1 MFQSKLINSIL
12 YIIYKNKIELT
23 NITSFLLNEPS
34 TILNSRFGS
43 DLNISFL
50 DSNNKK
56 DFHTER
62 VLIKSDFEYIDLKKN
77 DHLVILL
84 ILQYYKETSEI
95 TENYIKDIMT
105 KKVFYSNI
113 IYYMKALN
121 TILENKLL
129 DYFDNRLPLVEN
141 PNKIKFH
148 LLDGIDFYSVMKFD
162 RRLNI
167 QDIELTNLINS
178 NVLDSIEH
186 SIYNSSIE
194 QDGISYFYERF
205 KGIKLT
211 TTEEE
216 YLKDFLEFRF
226 KDLSEYILD
235 KYIIPFLLFISE
247 SYGNVIDLEELVL
260 NHNYDSM
267 IFNIIS
273 INDYISSNFGIS
285 LLDGEYNIVEDNV
298 SINSFPDFIYLLI
311 QSSDAI
317 TRDIIKEYNKGSYIL
332 YYEKNYS
339 DVYYEELDKFLFD
352 TNVPY
357 FIQYNGIQYNNPKGK
372 NYIAFSSSFVKELTV
387 ILTEIVLTKF
397 YYIITTNFSKI
408 TAKEVEKNMQ
418 GTSTTDIEKGLNDY
432 YYYSSLVDIL
442 INKGN

>member
-34 TILNSRFGS
+34 TIQNSRFGS

-84 ILQYYKETSEI
+84 FLQYYKETSEI

-141 PNKIKFH
+141 PNKVKFH

-178 NVLDSIEH
+178 NVLNSIEH

-216 YLKDFLEFRF
+216 YLKNFLEFRF

-247 SYGNVIDLEELVL
+247 SYGNVIDLEELIL

-317 TRDIIKEYNKGSYIL
+317 TRDITKEYNKGSYIL

-372 NYIAFSSSFVKELTV
+372 NHIAFSSSFIKELTV

>member
-12 YIIYKNKIELT
+12 YIIYKNKIELS
-23 NITSFLLNEPS
+23 NITSFSLNEPS

-62 VLIKSDFEYIDLKKN
+62 VLIRSDFEFIDLKKN
-77 DHLVILL
+77 EHLVILL

-95 TENYIKDIMT
+95 TENYVKDIMT

-129 DYFDNRLPLVEN
+129 DYFDYKLPLVEN

-178 NVLDSIEH
+178 NVLHSIEH

-211 TTEEE
+211 NTEEE
-216 YLKDFLEFRF
+216 YLKDFLESRF
-226 KDLSEYILD
+226 KDLSEHILD

-247 SYGNVIDLEELVL
+247 SYGNVIDFEDLILD
-260 NHNYDSM
+260 HNYDSM
-267 IFNIIS
+267 IFNIIT

-285 LLDGEYNIVEDNV
+285 LLDGEYNIVEENV
-298 SINSFPDFIYLLI
+298 SVNSFPDFIYLLI
-311 QSSDAI
+311 QSSDVI
-317 TRDIIKEYNKGSYIL
+317 TRDIIKEYNKGSFIL

-372 NYIAFSSSFVKELTV
+372 NYIAFSSSFIKELTV

-408 TAKEVEKNMQ
+408 TAKEVEKNLQ
-418 GTSTTDIEKGLNDY
+418 GTSTTDIERGLNDY

-442 INKGN
+442 INKGS

>member
-62 VLIKSDFEYIDLKKN
+62 VLIKSDFDYIDLKKN
-77 DHLVILL
+77 DHLIILL

-141 PNKIKFH
+141 PNKVKFH

-178 NVLDSIEH
+178 NVLNSIEH

-216 YLKDFLEFRF
+216 YLKNFLEFRF

-247 SYGNVIDLEELVL
+247 SYGNVIDLEELIL

-317 TRDIIKEYNKGSYIL
+317 SRDIIKEYNKGSYIL
-332 YYEKNYS
+332 YYEKNYT

-357 FIQYNGIQYNNPKGK
+357 FIQYSGIQYNNPKGK
-372 NYIAFSSSFVKELTV
+372 NYIAFSSSFIKELTV

>member
-34 TILNSRFGS
+34 TIQNSRFGS

-84 ILQYYKETSEI
+84 FLQYYKETSEI

-121 TILENKLL
+121 IILENKLL

-141 PNKIKFH
+141 PNKVKFH
-148 LLDGIDFYSVMKFD
+148 LLDGIDFYSIMKFD

-247 SYGNVIDLEELVL
+247 SYGNVIDLEELIL

-317 TRDIIKEYNKGSYIL
+317 TRDITKEYNKGSYIL

-339 DVYYEELDKFLFD
+339 DAYYEELDKFLFD

-372 NYIAFSSSFVKELTV
+372 NYTAFSSSFIKELTV
-387 ILTEIVLTKF
+387 ILAEIVLTKF